1 MKWQKI
7 VKDEQQAKCK
17 LALESILQELTAKP
31 LAEKDL
37 SLFGGIGGEVVFLW
51 QLGCAYP
58 EMPAQD
64 AVDER
69 LDAIQTNL
77 AQIGHQPAF
86 SSGLSGIGWLFE
98 FLLQQDDYNGEINEE
113 LEQLLKQHLSENW
126 QGEYEFISGLL
137 GYITFIQRRA
147 RGTRDISL
155 LRQALQL
162 LLQYSTATADGHAW
176 ETSVDSVY
184 SFNKQAPEFNLGL
197 AHGVPGVI
205 AVLTCVCQHYPALR
219 AEFEPVLASCCQW
232 LMSQTREEKEPGSR
246 YAYSACTN
254 GHTRLGWCY
263 GDLSNALIL
272 GRAGK
277 LLADDV
283 LFQFSRQLML
293 ATSKRLDDDS
303 GVFDAGICHGSA
315 GICLM
320 YQQAGELFDAPELFI
335 TAQYWLDHTL
345 ARFERDGL
353 NGFDKYSVAD
363 ECYLPESGLLEG
375 YTGIGLCLLSALGH
389 SSDWSECLLLQ

>member
-7 VKDEQQAKCK
+7 VKDEQQAKCR
-17 LALESILQELTAKP
+17 LVLETILQELTKKP
-31 LAEKDL
+31 LTEKDL

-51 QLGCAYP
+51 ELGCAYP
-58 EMPAQD
+58 DMPAQHG
-64 AVDER
+64 VDTR
-69 LDAIQTNL
+69 LDIIQTEL
-77 AQIGHQPAF
+77 AQIGHQLAF
-86 SSGLSGIGWLFE
+86 SGGLSGIGWLFE
-98 FLLQQDDYNGEINEE
+98 FLLQQDEYNGEINED
-113 LEQLLKQHLSENW
+113 LERLLKQQLSADW

-147 RGTRDISL
+147 RGTKDLTL

-162 LLQYSTATADGHAW
+162 LLQYSTVTADGHAW

-184 SFNKQAPEFNLGL
+184 SFNKQDPEFNLGL

-205 AVLTCVCQHYPALR
+205 AVLTSVCQHHSALR
-219 AEFEPVLASCCQW
+219 AEFEPVLASGCQW
-232 LMSQTREEKEPGSR
+232 LMSQTRAEQEPGSR

-254 GHTRLGWCY
+254 GHSRLGWCY

-293 ATSKRLDDDS
+293 DTSKRLYDDS
-303 GVFDAGICHGSA
+303 GVLDAGICHGSA

-320 YQQAGELFDAPELFI
+320 YQQAGELFNAPELF
-335 TAQYWLDHTL
+335 TAAQYWLDHTL
-345 ARFERDGL
+345 ARFDRDGL
-353 NGFDKYSVAD
+353 KGLDKYSAAD